1 MLRSEQ
7 LVPRQYMVATC
18 SGQPSGP
25 GEFTT
30 ELHAPSR
37 SDTMVIGCC
46 LALLADEVVM
56 AWDKRAASAGARA
69 SAAGGAY
76 NKIFG

>member
-1 MLRSEQ
+1 
-7 LVPRQYMVATC
+7 
-18 SGQPSGP
+18 
-25 GEFTT
+25 
-30 ELHAPSR
+30 
-37 SDTMVIGCC
+37 MVIGCC